1 MSSSCLV
8 GDINLIPWDHLDDPV
23 QCKVKTR
30 YRQPEQPAIIEQ
42 IGENRIRVTFQ
53 EPQRAVTPGQ
63 AAVFMT
69 GIRYLAEEP
78 YWRRMPEHIKH
89 TLFHN
94 NKNLRFQDA
103 FSLKSEIFIFIMLF
117 RTSGYL
123 LLYFCRM
130 KIQSV
135 LLPAAY
141 RLPLYLPAVP
151 RLQTALWTDG
161 PV

>member
-63 AAVFMT
+63 AAVFYDGDT
-69 GIRYLAEEP
+69 VLGGGTILAE
-78 YWRRMPEHIKH
+78 
-89 TLFHN
+89 N
-94 NKNLRFQDA
+94 
-103 FSLKSEIFIFIMLF
+103 
-117 RTSGYL
+117 
-123 LLYFCRM
+123 
-130 KIQSV
+130 V
-135 LLPAAY
+135 
-141 RLPLYLPAVP
+141 
-151 RLQTALWTDG
+151 
-161 PV
+161 